1 MTDDIKKL
9 LDYQKV
15 DAGLKKLEKEIAANP
30 NKINAQKMLEVFKKE
45 QQNAE
50 NLEKEAGKVIE
61 EFNKVKGI
69 YETNVSLAG
78 KLSQVDVEKLTD
90 EKIEKLNEDLE
101 NVLNNLGTIEKKLVL
116 LNKNVEEI
124 LKKFD
129 VAKKQAANA
138 KAVYVKSKDAYEAF
152 IKEKTSNYTELKNKL
167 TSMQKELNPTLFKRY
182 QAVRQDKIFPVLVPL
197 NESNCGYCQMSLN
210 ANDANQL
217 KTNGFI
223 ICENCHRII
232 YV

>member
-1 MTDDIKKL
+1 MTDDIKKML
-9 LDYQKV
+9 EYQKV
-15 DAGLKKLEKEIAANP
+15 DAGLRKLEKEISSNP

-78 KLSQVDVEKLTD
+78 KFSQIDVEKLSD
-90 EKIEKLNEDLE
+90 EKIEKLNSDLE
-101 NVLNNLGTIEKKLVL
+101 TVLNNLSTIEKKLIS
-116 LNKNVEEI
+116 LNKTVQDI

-129 VAKKQAANA
+129 IAKKQATNA
-138 KAVYVKSKDAYEAF
+138 KAVYVKSKNAYEGF
-152 IKEKTSNYTELKNKL
+152 VKEKTAEYTALKTKL
-167 TSMQKELNPTLFKRY
+167 SSMQKDLNQALFKRY

-197 NESNCGYCQMSLN
+197 NTNICGYCQMGLN